1 MNPKHCISVELA
13 KQLKKTGWTKET
25 EFSFCDVAD
34 KRFGREENEQFMLY
48 DKDTAGNRRR
58 NTEGKDIQYFA
69 PLATELLEELPRGVK
84 SDGLVIKTDLDEFF
98 DEFFK
103 VYYGLTAFIA
113 QPGLPNA
120 LAKMWLYL
128 KEEGSLGEEK

>member
-58 NTEGKDIQYFA
+58 N
-69 PLATELLEELPRGVK
+69 
-84 SDGLVIKTDLDEFF
+84 
-98 DEFFK
+98 
-103 VYYGLTAFIA
+103 
-113 QPGLPNA
+113 
-120 LAKMWLYL
+120 
-128 KEEGSLGEEK
+128 